1 MGEGAEVEEGGHCDL
16 IEREGKEG
24 GFESHSR
31 RKKKKKNRQRRDR
44 LIQETIGRDDC
55 LSENVCCRPLLVS
68 DISICAGYFQFDLT
82 FNSLTSSVMSPLGVF
97 EAYSNF
103 NCR

>member
-1 MGEGAEVEEGGHCDL
+1 MVRGSEPQSG
-16 IEREGKEG
+16 
-24 GFESHSR
+24 
-31 RKKKKKNRQRRDR
+31 KKKNGQRGDR

-55 LSENVCCRPLLVS
+55 LSESVCCRPLLVS

-97 EAYSNF
+97 EAHSNF
-103 NCR
+103 NCRWSVLTELHSI